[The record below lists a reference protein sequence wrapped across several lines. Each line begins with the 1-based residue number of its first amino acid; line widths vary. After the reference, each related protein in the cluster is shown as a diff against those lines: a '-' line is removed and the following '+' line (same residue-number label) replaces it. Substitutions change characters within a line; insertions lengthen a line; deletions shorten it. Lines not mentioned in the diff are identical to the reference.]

1 MRKLTTCIAL
11 VVLLPAA
18 GPRARAEVPPT
29 SPAPLV
35 VAADETRARLVFQI
49 GADAM
54 GGLGGMDFIAGVNAS
69 LLFPVADLFW
79 VGIRPSLHY
88 GFPDDSVYEVTWF
101 HPEVAFHIN
110 ILHHPVRL
118 YFLGAGGYAFALDSD
133 LYDGVADGWSALA
146 GVGVAWRPGGGHWGL
161 FAEAGYRLAFGSQK
175 QEQLV
180 LDDQG
185 KPRCDGEDCLY
196 YLTETADRQFELN
209 TLMFNLGVIFR
220 P

>member
-1 MRKLTTCIAL
+1 MKSLTTHIAIAT
-11 VVLLPAA
+11 LLLAA
-18 GPRARAEVPPT
+18 GPRARAEAPPT
-29 SPAPLV
+29 RPAPLV
-35 VAADETRARLVFQI
+35 VAADEARARLVFQF

-54 GGLGGMDFIAGVNAS
+54 GAMGGMDFIAGVNAS
-69 LLFPVADLFW
+69 LLCPVTDLFW

-101 HPEVAFHIN
+101 HPEAAFHVN
-110 ILHHPVRL
+110 LLHQPLRL
-118 YFLGAGGYAFALDSD
+118 YVLGAGGYSFALDSD
-133 LYDGVADGWSALA
+133 LYTGVADGWSAM
-146 GVGVAWRPGGGHWGL
+146 VGLGASWRPGGGHWGL

-180 LDDQG
+180 LDEQG
-185 KPRCDGEDCLY
+185 EPQCVDEECLH
-196 YLTETADRQFELN
+196 YLTETVDREFELN